1 MKKPKTLYILILDFD
16 PHLLCPARHT
26 TGDTPVEDLT
36 AATATA
42 EPTPMPTPIPTATPL
57 EMTDDGDRAIIAGD
71 YDRAIEIFQNALANT
86 TDTTVT
92 DKSNLGIGQAYYEQS
107 NYAPALTALRLAAAS
122 ADTTIAARGQL
133 FPGAVLHQP
142 GTL

>member
-1 MKKPKTLYILILDFD
+1 
-16 PHLLCPARHT
+16 
-26 TGDTPVEDLT
+26 
-36 AATATA
+36 
-42 EPTPMPTPIPTATPL
+42 MPTPTATATPL
-57 EMTDDGDRAIIAGD
+57 EMTDAGDRAIIAGD

-122 ADTTIAARGQL
+122 ADTTIAARANYFLAQSYISL
-133 FPGAVLHQP
+133 ERYDEPFNLLWPILHCAP
-142 GTL
+142 A